1 MISAM
6 KRSLFFS
13 VALAFAVTLS
23 AQQRGLKVYISADM
37 EGIGGVVTGEQ
48 LSPTGFEYAKAR
60 EFMTEEVLAA
70 IAAAREA
77 GATEI
82 VVSDS
87 HGNFQNLLIDRL
99 PKDVRVIR
107 GGPRPLSMMQ
117 GIDETFHA
125 VLFIGYHSGTTNPA
139 GVRAHTISSARLAD
153 VRINGVSVPEAA
165 LNAAIA
171 GHFGVPI
178 VMISGDD
185 AAVAEAQKL
194 IGPLEA
200 AVVKE
205 AFGFHSA
212 STLTPEAARERVGA
226 AVKRALQTRDR
237 FSPTKT
243 KTPVALEIQFKNY
256 RPAEILAFLPNVER
270 INAHAIRFI
279 AKDILEATRFL
290 SFVTNYEPGLEP

>member
-1 MISAM
+1 M
-6 KRSLFFS
+6 KTSLR
-13 VALAFAVTLS
+13 LAFLFAFALSLS
-23 AQQRGLKVYISADM
+23 AQQSGLKIYISADM

-48 LSPTGFEYAKAR
+48 LGPTGFEYAKAR
-60 EFMTEEVLAA
+60 EYMTDEVVAA

-87 HGNFQNLLIDRL
+87 HGNFQNLLLDRL

-117 GIDETFHA
+117 GIDETFDA

-153 VRINGVSVPEAA
+153 VRINGLSVPEAA

-171 GHFGVPI
+171 GHFRVPV

-185 AAVAEAQKL
+185 VAVAEAQKI
-194 IGPLEA
+194 IGELEG

-205 AFGFHSA
+205 SYGFHSA
-212 STLTPEAARERVGA
+212 NTLTPEASRERVAA
-226 AVKRALQTRDR
+226 AVKRALQSRER
-237 FSPTKT
+237 FLPTKIR
-243 KTPVALEIQFKNY
+243 TPVELEIQFKNY
-256 RPAEILAFLPNVER
+256 RPAEILSFLPNVER
-270 INAHAIRFI
+270 IDAHAVRFV
-279 AKDILEATRFL
+279 AKDILEAARFL

>member
-1 MISAM
+1 M
-6 KRSLFFS
+6 KTL
-13 VALAFAVTLS
+13 ALAIFFAASLT
-23 AQQRGLKVYISADM
+23 AQPRGLKVYISADM
-37 EGIGGVVTGEQ
+37 EGVGGVVTEQ
-48 LSPTGFEYAKAR
+48 QLGPTGFEYARAR
-60 EFMTEEVLAA
+60 EFLTEEVLAA

-87 HGNFQNLLIDRL
+87 HGNFQNLLIEKL
-99 PKDVRVIR
+99 PKDVLVIR

-117 GIDETFHA
+117 GIDETFDA
-125 VLFIGYHSGTTNPA
+125 VLFIGYHSSTTNPA

-153 VRINGVSVPEAA
+153 VRINGTSMPEAGI
-165 LNAAIA
+165 NAAIA
-171 GHFGVPI
+171 GHFRVPV

-185 AAVAEAQKL
+185 AAVAEARKI
-194 IGPLEA
+194 IGDLEG

-212 STLTPEAARERVGA
+212 RTLTPEASRERIRD
-226 AVKRALQTRDR
+226 AVKRALTNRSR
-237 FSPTKT
+237 FRATPS
-243 KTPVALEIQFKNY
+243 KTPVTLEITFKNY

-270 INAHAIRFI
+270 IDAHSVRFVG
-279 AKDILEATRFL
+279 KDILEVVRFL

>member
-1 MISAM
+1 M
-6 KRSLFFS
+6 KSCVRLA
-13 VALAFAVTLS
+13 VILAFALTLS
-23 AQQRGLKVYISADM
+23 AQQQRGLKVFISADM

-60 EFMTEEVLAA
+60 EYMTEEVLAA
-70 IAAAREA
+70 IAGAREA

-82 VVSDS
+82 VVADS

-99 PKDVRVIR
+99 PKDVLVIR

-117 GIDETFHA
+117 GIDETFDA

-153 VRINGVSVPEAA
+153 VRINGLSAPESAI
-165 LNAAIA
+165 NAAIA
-171 GHFGVPI
+171 GHFRVPV

-185 AAVAEAQKL
+185 AAVAEAQKI
-194 IGPLEA
+194 IGDLEG

-205 AFGFHSA
+205 SFGFHA
-212 STLTPEAARERVGA
+212 ARTLTPEASREKIRA
-226 AVKRALQTRDR
+226 AVKRALETRSR
-237 FSPTKT
+237 FLPTKIR
-243 KTPVALEIQFKNY
+243 TPVELEIQFKNY
-256 RPAEILAFLPNVER
+256 RPAELLAYLANVQR
-270 INAHAIRFI
+270 IDAHAVRFT
-279 AKDILEATRFL
+279 AKDILEAVRFL